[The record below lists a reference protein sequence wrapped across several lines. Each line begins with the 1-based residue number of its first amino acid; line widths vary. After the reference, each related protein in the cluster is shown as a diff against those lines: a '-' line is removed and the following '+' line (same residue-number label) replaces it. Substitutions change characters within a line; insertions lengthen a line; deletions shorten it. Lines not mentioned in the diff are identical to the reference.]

1 MLFEYRFFYFK
12 EQLTFENTVL
22 IWNHSQNYNTNSG
35 EIPLWT
41 TSGCW
46 GVVELK
52 PVDINAGLDGKF
64 CILNGLPIWEYVL
77 GIWWESEACYV
88 CTMQSLMSF
97 QDLVDLNIF
106 LLETIYLHII
116 KQNQKRLNPLV
127 MIYNLIITY
136 VGPWICKQL
145 VLPTPQ

>member
-1 MLFEYRFFYFK
+1 
-12 EQLTFENTVL
+12 
-22 IWNHSQNYNTNSG
+22 
-35 EIPLWT
+35 
-41 TSGCW
+41 
-46 GVVELK
+46 
-52 PVDINAGLDGKF
+52 
-64 CILNGLPIWEYVL
+64 
-77 GIWWESEACYV
+77 
-88 CTMQSLMSF
+88 MSF

-116 KQNQKRLNPLV
+116 KQSQKQLNPLV

>member
-1 MLFEYRFFYFK
+1 
-12 EQLTFENTVL
+12 
-22 IWNHSQNYNTNSG
+22 
-35 EIPLWT
+35 
-41 TSGCW
+41 
-46 GVVELK
+46 
-52 PVDINAGLDGKF
+52 
-64 CILNGLPIWEYVL
+64 
-77 GIWWESEACYV
+77 
-88 CTMQSLMSF
+88 MQSLMSF